1 METNY
6 LAGWDAKTEQQK
18 ADFMEHMYKCSGR
31 TNGLFT
37 GLWEQ
42 FCLKEAGPYC
52 RQMYFDRIKAI
63 EEFVRLEKEKASA
76 DNAEEFVATFHD

>member
-42 FCLKEAGPYC
+42 FCLK
-52 RQMYFDRIKAI
+52 AI